1 MAAQKKLQK
10 DSEYAYLDVDGD
22 GVVSDEE
29 LEMDRKMLELQDMKS
44 DMENEDK
51 KQDAQRNMAWFAL
64 TGMLLYPFAV
74 VLSVWMGL
82 DQAAK
87 ILGDMAAVY
96 FVSVAAIVAAFYG
109 KEAIAAKKSS
119 SIQVKDSR

>member
-1 MAAQKKLQK
+1 MAAQKRLQK

-64 TGMLLYPFAV
+64 AGMLLYPFAV
-74 VLSVWMGL
+74 VIAVWL
-82 DQAAK
+82 DLVQAAG

-109 KEAIAAKKSS
+109 KEAIAAKRND
-119 SIQVKDSR
+119 SIQGKKSG

>member
-1 MAAQKKLQK
+1 LVEKKLEPGSK
-10 DSEYAYLDVDGD
+10 WAHLDKDGD
-22 GVVSDEE
+22 GTVSDDEIAMEERMIE
-29 LEMDRKMLELQDMKS
+29 LEDMRS

-64 TGMLLYPFAV
+64 AGMLLYPFAV
-74 VLSVWMGL
+74 VISVLIGL

-109 KEAIAAKKSS
+109 KEALAKK
-119 SIQVKDSR
+119 QEKAK

>member
-1 MAAQKKLQK
+1 MTPKKLQPGSK
-10 DSEYAYLDVDGD
+10 WANLDKDGD
-22 GVVSDEE
+22 GIVSDKEIAMEERMIE
-29 LEMDRKMLELQDMKS
+29 LEDMRS
-44 DMENEDK
+44 DMINEDK

-74 VLSVWMGL
+74 VIAVWIGL
-82 DQAAK
+82 DQAGK

-109 KEAIAAKKSS
+109 KEALAQKNK
-119 SIQVKDSR
+119 